1 MTNIIRIGGGS
12 GGSTPTLITKSI
24 TQNGTYNA
32 SSDNA
37 DGYSE
42 VEVNVSGGGSV
53 SKTPLYSFNLSQGA
67 QWLNTQVDV
76 SDIDVFMF
84 ERVDSS
90 DVNNQTII
98 KKDDIA
104 VYTGGA
110 DVYTVVYK
118 QNGKE
123 MNCRIYNNTLYVSYN
138 GTGSSSYVTNVYSLS
153 LSDYI

>member
-1 MTNIIRIGGGS
+1 MANIIKIGGG
-12 GGSTPTLITKSI
+12 GGASPVLITKTI
-24 TQNGTYNA
+24 TSNGTYSA
-32 SSDNA
+32 ASDNA

-42 VEVNVSGGGSV
+42 VTVSVSGGSV
-53 SKTPLYSFNLSQGA
+53 SKTLLYSFNLSQGA
-67 QWLNTQVDV
+67 QWLNTQTDV
-76 SDIDVFMF
+76 TNIDMFLF

-90 DVNNQTII
+90 DINNQTII

-123 MNCRIYNNTLYVSYN
+123 MNTRIYNNVLYVSYN
-138 GTGSSSYVTNVYSLS
+138 GTGASSYVSNVYSLS
-153 LSDYI
+153 INNYI

>member
-1 MTNIIRIGGGS
+1 MANIIRIGGG

-24 TQNGTYNA
+24 TQNDTYYA
-32 SSDNA
+32 SDDGA

-42 VEVNVSGGGSV
+42 VSVNVSGGGV
-53 SKTPLYSFNLSQGA
+53 SKTPIYTFNLSQGGA
-67 QWLNTQVDV
+67 WLNTQVDV
-76 SDIDVFMF
+76 TDIDMFLF

-110 DVYTVVYK
+110 DVYTNVYR
-118 QNGKE
+118 QNNKD
-123 MNCRIYNNTLYVSYN
+123 MNVRIYNNILYVSY
-138 GTGSSSYVTNVYSLS
+138 GSTGSSSYKTNVYSLS